1 MKPIILSFFVIIFF
15 TALFLD
21 NKENKPVVMERK
33 VTSSAEFKN
42 ITKSDSIVT
51 KFVIQ
56 NNGLK

>member
-42 ITKSDSIVT
+42 ITKSDSILT

-56 NNGLK
+56 NNSLK

>member
-21 NKENKPVVMERK
+21 NKDNKPVVMERK

-42 ITKSDSIVT
+42 ITKSDSILT

>member
-42 ITKSDSIVT
+42 ITKSDSILT

>member
-42 ITKSDSIVT
+42 ITKSDSILT
-51 KFVIQ
+51 KFIIQ

>member
-33 VTSSAEFKN
+33 VTSSAELKN
-42 ITKSDSIVT
+42 ITKSDSILT

>member
-33 VTSSAEFKN
+33 FTSSAEFKN
-42 ITKSDSIVT
+42 ITKSDSILT

>member
-1 MKPIILSFFVIIFF
+1 MKPIILSFFLIIFF

-42 ITKSDSIVT
+42 ITKSDSILT

>member
-15 TALFLD
+15 TALFLE

-42 ITKSDSIVT
+42 ITKSDSILT

>member
-15 TALFLD
+15 TALLLD

-42 ITKSDSIVT
+42 ITKSDSILT

>member
-42 ITKSDSIVT
+42 ITKSDSILT
-51 KFVIQ
+51 KYVIQ

>member
-1 MKPIILSFFVIIFF
+1 MKPIILSLFVIIFF

-42 ITKSDSIVT
+42 ITKSDSILT

>member
-21 NKENKPVVMERK
+21 NKDNKPVVMERK

-42 ITKSDSIVT
+42 ITKSDSILT

-56 NNGLK
+56 NNDLK

>member
-33 VTSSAEFKN
+33 VTRSAAFKN
-42 ITKSDSIVT
+42 ITKSDSILT

>member
-42 ITKSDSIVT
+42 ITKSDSILT
-51 KFVIQ
+51 KFVTQ